1 MRDSA
6 LELCWLLHC
15 IYVNRA
21 SACLKQG
28 KSPGEGTY
36 SYPDYCTASNLSLDT
51 EERLTSLYVGLRKS
65 VSCMALPFVV
75 YRTEHQC
82 QLSPCHLNLA
92 AFSILRSANSNIYF
106 RSRVSVEGKKKY
118 IYISD
123 KVQGASPE
131 HRTRKFPL
139 CTTAIDHVFFFYDTN
154 TPKEGELHER
164 ILYESLGLGPWNRQL
179 LLELA
184 VMQCLLPSSR
194 KRRPGNRQL
203 KQMCCET

>member
-1 MRDSA
+1 MSTLSVP
-6 LELCWLLHC
+6 LEFSCLFYPQERKLQHLL
-15 IYVNRA
+15 
-21 SACLKQG
+21 Q
-28 KSPGEGTY
+28 EQ
-36 SYPDYCTASNLSLDT
+36 
-51 EERLTSLYVGLRKS
+51 S
-65 VSCMALPFVV
+65 VS
-75 YRTEHQC
+75 RRE
-82 QLSPCHLNLA
+82 
-92 AFSILRSANSNIYF
+92 
-106 RSRVSVEGKKKY
+106 KKN

-123 KVQGASPE
+123 KVQGAIPE

-194 KRRPGNRQL
+194 KRRPGNR
-203 KQMCCET
+203 